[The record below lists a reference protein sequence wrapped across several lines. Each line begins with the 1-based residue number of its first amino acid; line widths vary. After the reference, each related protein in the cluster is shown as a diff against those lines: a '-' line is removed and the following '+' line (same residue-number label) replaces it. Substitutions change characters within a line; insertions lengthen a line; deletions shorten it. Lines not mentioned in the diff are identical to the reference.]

1 MKRWRL
7 GVSAL
12 AVLAAVGVCA
22 LLLPALRY
30 TAQPASVLS
39 SHPIRWVL
47 DAGHGGEDGGAVSVT
62 GVAESGI
69 NLDIVRRMDAV
80 LGLWGQP
87 ACLLREED
95 VSLHDPEAGT
105 LREKKVSDLHN
116 RAAAVEALQGATL
129 VSIHQNSYP
138 QSRYHGT
145 QVFFAPTEGSQ
156 QLAEAI
162 QQGVQGTL
170 QPGKPPGSQA
180 DRRERL
186 SDEPCEEP
194 GGAGGVRL
202 SLQSGGGTGTAG
214 SGLSDP
220 DGGGAGLGMPD
231 GHRRGSFLTSP
242 PGADSIKGAEARSP
256 AAVRGTGSFD
266 ISRGPADGAGRGWSY
281 ENKNTVLLH

>member
-129 VSIHQNSYP
+129 VSIHQVLSTN
-138 QSRYHGT
+138 HC
-145 QVFFAPTEGSQ
+145 
-156 QLAEAI
+156 QLTLTLAI
-162 QQGVQGTL
+162 
-170 QPGKPPGSQA
+170 
-180 DRRERL
+180 R
-186 SDEPCEEP
+186 
-194 GGAGGVRL
+194 
-202 SLQSGGGTGTAG
+202 
-214 SGLSDP
+214 
-220 DGGGAGLGMPD
+220 
-231 GHRRGSFLTSP
+231 
-242 PGADSIKGAEARSP
+242 
-256 AAVRGTGSFD
+256 
-266 ISRGPADGAGRGWSY
+266 
-281 ENKNTVLLH
+281 N

>member
-7 GVSAL
+7 GASAL
-12 AVLAAVGVCA
+12 AVLATVGVCV
-22 LLLPALRY
+22 LFLPALRQ
-30 TAQPASVLS
+30 TARPAAALS

-47 DAGHGGEDGGAVSVT
+47 DAGHGG
-62 GVAESGI
+62 AESGI

-95 VSLHDPEAGT
+95 ISLHDPEAGT

-116 RAAAVEALQGATL
+116 RAAAVEALEGATL

-170 QPGKPPGSQA
+170 QLEN
-180 DRRERL
+180 RRAAKQIAGNVYLMNHVDNRAVLVECGFLSNPEEERAL
-186 SDEPCEEP
+186 
-194 GGAGGVRL
+194 R
-202 SLQSGGGTGTAG
+202 
-214 SGLSDP
+214 DP
-220 DGGGAGLGMPD
+220 EYQTRM
-231 GHRRGSFLTSP
+231 
-242 PGADSIKGAEARSP
+242 
-256 AAVRGTGSFD
+256 AAVLAWVCLMDTGAVPS
-266 ISRGPADGAGRGWSY
+266 
-281 ENKNTVLLH
+281 

>member
-1 MKRWRL
+1 MASR
-7 GVSAL
+7 
-12 AVLAAVGVCA
+12 GVCTGGPGHSRCLRA
-22 LLLPALRY
+22 VPAGS
-30 TAQPASVLS
+30 AADCPAGRSPVVPP
-39 SHPIRWVL
+39 HPL
-47 DAGHGGEDGGAVSVT
+47 GAGGEDGGAVSVT

-95 VSLHDPEAGT
+95 ISLHDPEAGT

-116 RAAAVEALQGATL
+116 RAAAVEALEGATL

-170 QPGKPPGSQA
+170 QLEN
-180 DRRERL
+180 RRAAKQIAGNVYLMNHVDNRAVLVECGFLSNPEEERAL
-186 SDEPCEEP
+186 
-194 GGAGGVRL
+194 R
-202 SLQSGGGTGTAG
+202 
-214 SGLSDP
+214 DP
-220 DGGGAGLGMPD
+220 EYQTRM
-231 GHRRGSFLTSP
+231 
-242 PGADSIKGAEARSP
+242 
-256 AAVRGTGSFD
+256 AAVLAWVCLMDTGAVPS
-266 ISRGPADGAGRGWSY
+266 
-281 ENKNTVLLH
+281 

>member
-7 GVSAL
+7 GASAL
-12 AVLAAVGVCA
+12 AVLATVGVCV
-22 LLLPALRY
+22 LFLPALRQ
-30 TAQPASVLS
+30 TARSAAALS

-95 VSLHDPEAGT
+95 ISLHDPEAGT

-116 RAAAVEALQGATL
+116 RAAAVEALEGATL

-170 QPGKPPGSQA
+170 QLEN
-180 DRRERL
+180 RRAAKQIAGNVYLMNHVDNRAVLVECGFLSNPEEERAL
-186 SDEPCEEP
+186 
-194 GGAGGVRL
+194 R
-202 SLQSGGGTGTAG
+202 
-214 SGLSDP
+214 DP
-220 DGGGAGLGMPD
+220 EYQTRMAAVLAWVCLMD
-231 GHRRGSFLTSP
+231 
-242 PGADSIKGAEARSP
+242 KGAVPS
-256 AAVRGTGSFD
+256 
-266 ISRGPADGAGRGWSY
+266 
-281 ENKNTVLLH
+281 

>member
-170 QPGKPPGSQA
+170 QPENRRAAKQIAGNVYLMNHVKNRAVLVECGFLSNPEEEQA
-180 DRRERL
+180 LR
-186 SDEPCEEP
+186 
-194 GGAGGVRL
+194 
-202 SLQSGGGTGTAG
+202 
-214 SGLSDP
+214 DP
-220 DGGGAGLGMPD
+220 DYQTRICL
-231 GHRRGSFLTSP
+231 LYTS
-242 PGADSIKGAEARSP
+242 RC
-256 AAVRGTGSFD
+256 V
-266 ISRGPADGAGRGWSY
+266 
-281 ENKNTVLLH
+281 

>member
-7 GVSAL
+7 GASAL
-12 AVLAAVGVCA
+12 AVLATVGVCV
-22 LLLPALRY
+22 LFLPALRQ
-30 TAQPASVLS
+30 TARPAAALS

-95 VSLHDPEAGT
+95 ISLHDPEAGT

-116 RAAAVEALQGATL
+116 RAAAVEALEGATL

-170 QPGKPPGSQA
+170 QLENRPVLVECGFLSNPEE
-180 DRRERL
+180 ERAL
-186 SDEPCEEP
+186 
-194 GGAGGVRL
+194 R
-202 SLQSGGGTGTAG
+202 
-214 SGLSDP
+214 DP
-220 DGGGAGLGMPD
+220 EYQTRM
-231 GHRRGSFLTSP
+231 
-242 PGADSIKGAEARSP
+242 
-256 AAVRGTGSFD
+256 AAVLAWVCLMDTGAVPS
-266 ISRGPADGAGRGWSY
+266 
-281 ENKNTVLLH
+281 

>member
-7 GVSAL
+7 RASAL
-12 AVLAAVGVCA
+12 AVLATVGVCV
-22 LLLPALRY
+22 LFLPALRQ
-30 TAQPASVLS
+30 TARPAAALS

-95 VSLHDPEAGT
+95 ISLHDPEAGT

-116 RAAAVEALQGATL
+116 RAAAVEALEGATL

-145 QVFFAPTEGSQ
+145 QVFSPPQRAPSNWPRPSSRGCRGPCSWKTAGRPSRS
-156 QLAEAI
+156 
-162 QQGVQGTL
+162 QGT
-170 QPGKPPGSQA
+170 
-180 DRRERL
+180 
-186 SDEPCEEP
+186 
-194 GGAGGVRL
+194 
-202 SLQSGGGTGTAG
+202 
-214 SGLSDP
+214 
-220 DGGGAGLGMPD
+220 
-231 GHRRGSFLTSP
+231 
-242 PGADSIKGAEARSP
+242 SI
-256 AAVRGTGSFD
+256 
-266 ISRGPADGAGRGWSY
+266 
-281 ENKNTVLLH
+281 